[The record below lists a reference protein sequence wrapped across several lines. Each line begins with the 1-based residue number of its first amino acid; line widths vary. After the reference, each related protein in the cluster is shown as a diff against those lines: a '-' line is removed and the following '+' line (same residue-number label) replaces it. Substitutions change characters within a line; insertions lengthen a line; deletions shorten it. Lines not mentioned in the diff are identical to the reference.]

1 MVVNIFRFKS
11 QITKAQMSKP
21 LTVGGKQ
28 DRVESEVFFLKT
40 EYILLHTL
48 AITYHVSVRSTYS

>member
-28 DRVESEVFFLKT
+28 DRVESEGFFLKT

-48 AITYHVSVRSTYS
+48 AIT

>member
-1 MVVNIFRFKS
+1 MFKS

-28 DRVESEVFFLKT
+28 DRVESEVLKKKND
-40 EYILLHTL
+40 YILLHTL
-48 AITYHVSVRSTYS
+48 AITVESTYS